1 MSSHSNPSTLQHA
14 YLLHRRPY
22 RETSLLIE
30 AFTASAGRIAL
41 IAKGARGGR
50 KGNAALLQPFQ
61 PLLLSWSLR
70 GEVGTL
76 TAVEPREQGVS
87 LSGTALFSGFYLNEL
102 LMRLL
107 ARHDPHPEMFERYE
121 VTLPL
126 LAEAARAEWSLR
138 LFERD
143 LLDSLGYGL
152 LLEQCV
158 DGQTIQPRSD
168 YCYHLE
174 SGPVPASETAG
185 CLRVSGATLRAL
197 ASGEMPDEK
206 SRRDAKRLMRAAL
219 GLYLGNKPLQSR
231 ELFSHGIA
239 SGIYPAADPNVEE

>member
-1 MSSHSNPSTLQHA
+1 MSSLSTPSTLQPA

-30 AFTASAGRIAL
+30 AFTASTGRIAL
-41 IAKGARGGR
+41 IAKGVRGGR

-76 TAVEPREQGVS
+76 TAVEPRGQGVALTGS
-87 LSGTALFSGFYLNEL
+87 ALFSGFYLNEL

-107 ARHDPHPEMFERYE
+107 ARHDPHPEMFERYD

-126 LAEAARAEWSLR
+126 LADAARSEWSLR

-143 LLDSLGYGL
+143 LLESLGYGL

-158 DGQTIQPRSD
+158 DGQSIQPHLD

-174 SGPVPASETAG
+174 QGPAPVIGTER
-185 CLRVSGATLRAL
+185 CLQVSGAALLAL
-197 ASGEMPDEK
+197 ASGDMPAEQA
-206 SRRDAKRLMRAAL
+206 RREAKRLMRAAL

-231 ELFSHGIA
+231 ELFSQGIA
-239 SGIYPAADPNVEE
+239 SGIYPAADSHLEE